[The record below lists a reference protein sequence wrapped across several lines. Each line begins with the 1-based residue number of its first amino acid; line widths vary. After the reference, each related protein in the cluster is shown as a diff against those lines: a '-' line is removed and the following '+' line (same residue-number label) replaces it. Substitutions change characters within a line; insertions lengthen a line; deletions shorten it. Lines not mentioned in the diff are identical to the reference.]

1 MILKWTEIALDDETV
16 AIDTITTPNCSKG
29 RERKK
34 EYRRLVVS
42 TLVELSI
49 PVAHAAMIPN
59 YLIGAIAFVSFLI
72 FVVVVVPGG
81 RRRYVRGSLSFFLSL
96 SLSLYPTSVGH

>member
-34 EYRRLVVS
+34 EYIIGDSSFL
-42 TLVELSI
+42 
-49 PVAHAAMIPN
+49 N
-59 YLIGAIAFVSFLI
+59 YLYRLH
-72 FVVVVVPGG
+72 
-81 RRRYVRGSLSFFLSL
+81 
-96 SLSLYPTSVGH
+96 TQQ